1 MHPAFG
7 RPARLFTDDIFPAL
21 RQALS
26 TVLSLLPVL
35 LVLFSV
41 TLLAPTAFAAPREA
55 RVQELLA
62 VHDWKTTVALGNRY
76 LKQQSL
82 VATRDVLSRIGRERN
97 LGREWKRGNVS
108 FDAAEA
114 AIVAPLLARVRS
126 DWTSLDWMPAEWAGM
141 AESSFSDGE
150 LDTLVNHFHS
160 DVGRKQAKII
170 EHSVQ
175 FHVAGALTM
184 SGKLIQGFPGTEE
197 EQKILTYVWDDED
210 REARFSFKAVEN
222 VEGQRFA
229 LSPLGAKYQ
238 RTLIIKVSGI
248 LGARLDRVAAALAEQ
263 ARGMSASADPFVA
276 EFLATGR

>member
-1 MHPAFG
+1 MRRELHRREPRRDYNFVPSGRASNTAHVNLVTESSMQPAFG
-7 RPARLFTDDIFPAL
+7 RSARLFSDGLFRAFLPAL
-21 RQALS
+21 
-26 TVLSLLPVL
+26 
-35 LVLFSV
+35 FI
-41 TLLAPTAFAAPREA
+41 A
-55 RVQELLA
+55 R
-62 VHDWKTTVALGNRY
+62 D
-76 LKQQSL
+76 
-82 VATRDVLSRIGRERN
+82 
-97 LGREWKRGNVS
+97 WKRGNVS

-114 AIVAPLLARVRS
+114 AIAAPLLARVQS

-141 AESSFSDGE
+141 AESSFTDGE

-276 EFLATGR
+276 EFLATAGR

>member
-7 RPARLFTDDIFPAL
+7 RLAR
-21 RQALS
+21 
-26 TVLSLLPVL
+26 
-35 LVLFSV
+35 FSV
-41 TLLAPTAFAAPREA
+41 SYFVALLALALLAPTAFATARET
-55 RVQELLA
+55 RIQELLA
-62 VHDWKTTVALGNRY
+62 VHDWKTTIALGNRY

-82 VATRDVLSRIGRERN
+82 VAARDILSRIGREQN
-97 LGREWKRGNVS
+97 LGRDWKRGNAS
-108 FDAAEA
+108 YDAAEA
-114 AIVAPLLARVRS
+114 AIAAPLLERVQA
-126 DWTSLDWMPAEWAGM
+126 DWTSLTWMSSEWAEM
-141 AESSFSDGE
+141 AEVSFTDGE
-150 LDTLVNHFHS
+150 LDTLVNHFQS

-170 EHSVQ
+170 DHSVQ

-238 RTLIIKVSGI
+238 RTLIMKVSGI
-248 LGARLDRVAAALAEQ
+248 FGARLDRVAAALAAQ
-263 ARGMSASADPFVA
+263 ARGLSASADPFVA
-276 EFLATGR
+276 DFLAAGGR

>member
-1 MHPAFG
+1 VNLAHFHFVTESFMHPAFG
-7 RPARLFTDDIFPAL
+7 RSARFLIALFAM
-21 RQALS
+21 A
-26 TVLSLLPVL
+26 
-35 LVLFSV
+35 
-41 TLLAPTAFAAPREA
+41 LLAPSASASTREA
-55 RVQELLA
+55 RAQELLG
-62 VHDWKTTVALGNRY
+62 VHDRKSTIALGNRY

-97 LGREWKRGNVS
+97 LGRDWKRGNAS
-108 FDAAEA
+108 YDAAEA
-114 AIVAPLLARVRS
+114 AIAAPLLERVHA
-126 DWTSLDWMPAEWAGM
+126 DWTSLTWMPNEWAGV
-141 AESSFSDGE
+141 ADSSFSDGE

-170 EHSVQ
+170 DHSVQ

-248 LGARLDRVAAALAEQ
+248 FGARLDSVAAGLADQ
-263 ARGMSASADPFVA
+263 ARGLSASADPYVA
-276 EFLATGR
+276 EFLAAGGR

>member
-7 RPARLFTDDIFPAL
+7 RLARLLAAL
-21 RQALS
+21 FALA
-26 TVLSLLPVL
+26 
-35 LVLFSV
+35 
-41 TLLAPTAFAAPREA
+41 LLAPSAFAANREA
-55 RVQELLA
+55 RIQELLD
-62 VHDWKTTVALGNRY
+62 VHDWTTTIALGNRY

-82 VATRDVLSRIGRERN
+82 VATRDILFRIGRERN
-97 LGREWKRGNVS
+97 LGRDWKRGNAS
-108 FDAAEA
+108 YDAAEA
-114 AIVAPLLARVRS
+114 SIAAPLLERVRA
-126 DWTSLDWMPAEWAGM
+126 DWTSLIWMPPEWAGM
-141 AESSFSDGE
+141 AESSFSNGE

-170 EHSVQ
+170 DHSVQ

-238 RTLIIKVSGI
+238 RTLIMKVSGI
-248 LGARLDRVAAALAEQ
+248 FGARLGRVAVTLADQ
-263 ARGMSASADPFVA
+263 ARGLSDSAEPFVA
-276 EFLATGR
+276 DFLAAGGR